1 MKIDFIYLYKTKLFD
16 DAFIMDCRRSYKK
29 NHFVNI
35 YSRGKKINKKRAK
48 TICLITDS
56 HKHHMVKRNKN
67 KLNCTGAQYILLHS
81 YHRLLFS
88 L

>member
-1 MKIDFIYLYKTKLFD
+1 MFD

-29 NHFVNI
+29 KSFCE
-35 YSRGKKINKKRAK
+35 YLLKRKKSIKKRAK

-67 KLNCTGAQYILLHS
+67 KLNCTGAQYILLDT

>member
-1 MKIDFIYLYKTKLFD
+1 MFV

-35 YSRGKKINKKRAK
+35 YSREKKINKKRAK

-67 KLNCTGAQYILLHS
+67 KLNCTGAQYISLDT